1 MHVQH
6 SAIHHASCCNH
17 KPIISPR
24 FKAKVG
30 QGGVWNTLTVHHRA
44 NMGEI
49 IQIKSMVIAGNSNA
63 HTVHAQRALLPLVG
77 LMPPLRANITMD
89 IFRNLSILRGK
100 GA

>member
-1 MHVQH
+1 
-6 SAIHHASCCNH
+6 
-17 KPIISPR
+17 
-24 FKAKVG
+24 
-30 QGGVWNTLTVHHRA
+30 
-44 NMGEI
+44 MGEI